1 MSFEQKFYCNPY
13 RNNYFC
19 SVVNK
24 HTMAHHQDE
33 GKKEINVNSLYYV
46 VGVVFGLLT
55 GAVLEVGVKWIIVG
69 GILGLLT
76 AALFVTVF
84 VRGRE
89 QR

>member
-1 MSFEQKFYCNPY
+1 
-13 RNNYFC
+13 
-19 SVVNK
+19 
-24 HTMAHHQDE
+24 MAHHQQE
-33 GKKEINVNSLYYV
+33 GKKEINVNNLYYV

-69 GILGLLT
+69 AVLGLLT
-76 AALFVTVF
+76 AALFVAVF

>member
-1 MSFEQKFYCNPY
+1 
-13 RNNYFC
+13 
-19 SVVNK
+19 
-24 HTMAHHQDE
+24 MAHHQEE
-33 GKKEINVNSLYYV
+33 GKKEINVNSLYYL

-69 GILGLLT
+69 GVLGLLT
-76 AALFVTVF
+76 ATLFVAVF

>member
-1 MSFEQKFYCNPY
+1 
-13 RNNYFC
+13 
-19 SVVNK
+19 
-24 HTMAHHQDE
+24 MAHHQE
-33 GKKEINVNSLYYV
+33 EEKKEISVNSLYYV

-69 GILGLLT
+69 GVLGLLT
-76 AALFVTVF
+76 AVLFVTVF